1 MDVNQVLPEML
12 GKRRNRA
19 ISIILKVKERE
30 CDPFLTREQSQKLR
44 KVILDQ
50 INDLVDF
57 ALDVYHS
64 QDTGD
69 VVLND
74 HYLEKLD
81 KLYEVVVDGYAAD
94 QLPDRVGSR

>member
-1 MDVNQVLPEML
+1 MAASNVLPDML
-12 GKRRNRA
+12 GKRRDRA
-19 ISIILKVKERE
+19 ISIILGVKERE

-44 KVILDQ
+44 KVVLDQ

-69 VVLND
+69 VILND

-81 KLYEVVVDGYAAD
+81 KVYEV
-94 QLPDRVGSR
+94 LVGPNGT